1 MVQYR
6 RMYVKYKATLALR
19 SELNDQVQSPLLN
32 IFKTSSKGF

>member
-1 MVQYR
+1 MELYR